1 MRTKTNPAALLLAP
15 RASRQPSHRGPDR
28 LYYKTTPEA
37 LKDLRRMSGLTQAQA
52 ARASLSTLKEWK
64 DFESGRV
71 KMHPAIYRT
80 FVLAIP
86 RMKKALRKTR
96 SA

>member
-1 MRTKTNPAALLLAP
+1 MRKKNSLADFP
-15 RASRQPSHRGPDR
+15 LTLPVARQPSRRGSDR
-28 LYYKTTPEA
+28 LYYQTTPEA

-52 ARASLSTLKEWK
+52 AKASLSTLKEWQE
-64 DFESGRV
+64 FETGRV

-86 RMKKALRKTR
+86 KMKKALRKTR